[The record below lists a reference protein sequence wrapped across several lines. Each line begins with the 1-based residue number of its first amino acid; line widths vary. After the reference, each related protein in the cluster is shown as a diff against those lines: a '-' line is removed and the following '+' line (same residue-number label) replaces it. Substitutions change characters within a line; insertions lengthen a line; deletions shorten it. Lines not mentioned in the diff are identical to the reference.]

1 MNQDPG
7 ESRAVNERAEARGV
21 SRGAVVERIF
31 REYNESLIRFL
42 QTRLPSAQDARE
54 VAQEA
59 YVRLLQLDQPEAI
72 GFLRA
77 YLFKTAAHIAT
88 DRLRHRQIVRQ
99 NEASSAFDTFQMA
112 SPMEKIAAQQ
122 DLDIVNAAL
131 DELSPKCREVFLL
144 RRLGNLQ
151 TEEVARQTGIGGRM
165 VRLYVAQ
172 ALTHCYRSLQRA
184 HAVRGDAVTDDAET
198 MGDSI
203 EELDL

>member
-1 MNQDPG
+1 MNHDPG
-7 ESRAVNERAEARGV
+7 ELRAAVEREY
-21 SRGAVVERIF
+21 SHDETRGAVVERIF
-31 REYNESLIRFL
+31 REHNESLIRFL

-99 NEASSAFDTFQMA
+99 NEASSAFETFQTA

-172 ALTHCYRSLQRA
+172 ALLHCHRSLQRA
-184 HAVRGDAVTDDAET
+184 HAVRGDVNDAS
-198 MGDSI
+198 GNV

>member
-7 ESRAVNERAEARGV
+7 ESRAVHERAEARSV
-21 SRGAVVERIF
+21 NRGAVVERIF
-31 REYNESLIRFL
+31 REHNESLIRFL
-42 QTRLPSAQDARE
+42 QTRLPSVQDARE

-99 NEASSAFDTFQMA
+99 NETSNAFDTFQMA
-112 SPMEKIAAQQ
+112 SPTMEKIAAQQ

-172 ALTHCYRSLQRA
+172 ALTHCHRSLQRA
-184 HAVRGDAVTDDAET
+184 HAVRGDAET
-198 MGDSI
+198 AGDSI
-203 EELDL
+203 EELDP

>member
-1 MNQDPG
+1 MNHDPG
-7 ESRAVNERAEARGV
+7 EPRVSVDRESARGET
-21 SRGAVVERIF
+21 RGAVVERIF
-31 REYNESLIRFL
+31 REHNESLIRFL
-42 QTRLPSAQDARE
+42 RTRLPSAQDAKE

-99 NEASSAFDTFQMA
+99 NEESSALETFDMA
-112 SPMEKIAAQQ
+112 SPLEKLVAQQ
-122 DLDIVNAAL
+122 DLDIVNMAL
-131 DELSPKCREVFLL
+131 EELSPKCREVFLL
-144 RRLGNLQ
+144 RRLGNLH

-172 ALTHCYRSLQRA
+172 ALVHCHRSLKRA
-184 HAVRGDAVTDDAET
+184 HALRGEAKDIIDDT
-198 MGDSI
+198 

>member
-1 MNQDPG
+1 MNHDPG
-7 ESRAVNERAEARGV
+7 ELRASVDREGSRDET
-21 SRGAVVERIF
+21 RGAVVERIF
-31 REYNESLIRFL
+31 REHNESLIRFL
-42 QTRLPSAQDARE
+42 RARLPSAQDAKE

-88 DRLRHRQIVRQ
+88 DRLRHRQIVRN
-99 NEASSAFDTFQMA
+99 NEDSSAFETFNMA
-112 SPMEKIAAQQ
+112 SPMEKLSAQQ
-122 DLDIVNAAL
+122 DLDIVSQAL

-151 TEEVARQTGIGGRM
+151 TEEVARQAGIGARM

-172 ALTHCYRSLQRA
+172 ALMHCHRSLKHA
-184 HAVRGDAVTDDAET
+184 HALRGERNDGND
-198 MGDSI
+198 I
-203 EELDL
+203 EEQVL

>member
-7 ESRAVNERAEARGV
+7 EPREAGEYECLHHGNRA
-21 SRGAVVERIF
+21 AVVERIF
-31 REYNESLIRFL
+31 REHNESLIRFL
-42 QTRLPSAQDARE
+42 RARLPSTQDAKE

-77 YLFKTAAHIAT
+77 YLFKTATHIAT

-99 NEASSAFDTFQMA
+99 NEANHAFDNVQIA

-144 RRLGNLQ
+144 RRLGNLK
-151 TEEVARQTGIGGRM
+151 TEEVAERTGVSGRM
-165 VRLYVAQ
+165 VRLYVAH
-172 ALTHCYRSLQRA
+172 ALVHCHRSLRRA
-184 HAVRGDAVTDDAET
+184 HAVRGDADDLS
-198 MGDSI
+198 GSV

>member
-1 MNQDPG
+1 MNHDPG
-7 ESRAVNERAEARGV
+7 ELRAAVEREYSHGET
-21 SRGAVVERIF
+21 RGAVVERIF
-31 REYNESLIRFL
+31 REHNESLIRFL

-99 NEASSAFDTFQMA
+99 NEASSAFETFQTP

-172 ALTHCYRSLQRA
+172 ALLHCHRSLQRA
-184 HAVRGDAVTDDAET
+184 HAVRGDVNDAS
-198 MGDSI
+198 GNV